1 MQSGMISLSTYDIKF
16 VQSLYALTLQKTNLT
31 TNQVALFTKLTEKY
45 KRQLAKQ
52 GISSITVGEIP
63 WESSIVPSDPKY
75 TEAYVD
81 IKNGLITF
89 RSPFNQK
96 FIEAFRKITYNPFA
110 WSKEERAYIATYS
123 THSLKLLLSKA
134 INYYPVVNYC
144 PVTLDLLNRLDSYDA
159 TYWNPTLVKIND
171 TVLLAA
177 ANEKLI
183 NAIADIPLTVDP
195 TCVSTL
201 ALYGIEFDTSITN
214 NDPLLEFASKFIV
227 DVDFKDIDQFVEHL
241 VNIQCDGVF
250 MEGNTGMTMPYKK
263 LLADKLKSA
272 NIQTDQRHAQV
283 LESRIVDY
291 KNPVLITLST
301 KDVTS
306 MPQFFKK
313 IIRMRNS
320 LPVKIK

>member
-1 MQSGMISLSTYDIKF
+1 
-16 VQSLYALTLQKTNLT
+16 
-31 TNQVALFTKLTEKY
+31 
-45 KRQLAKQ
+45 
-52 GISSITVGEIP
+52 
-63 WESSIVPSDPKY
+63 
-75 TEAYVD
+75 
-81 IKNGLITF
+81 
-89 RSPFNQK
+89 
-96 FIEAFRKITYNPFA
+96 
-110 WSKEERAYIATYS
+110 
-123 THSLKLLLSKA
+123 
-134 INYYPVVNYC
+134 
-144 PVTLDLLNRLDSYDA
+144 
-159 TYWNPTLVKIND
+159 
-171 TVLLAA
+171 
-177 ANEKLI
+177 
-183 NAIADIPLTVDP
+183 LTVDP
-195 TCVSTL
+195 ICLSTL
-201 ALYGIEFDTSITN
+201 ALYGIEFDTSITS

-263 LLADKLKSA
+263 LLVDKLKSA
-272 NIQTDQRHAQV
+272 NIQTDQRHAQI